1 MDSDEKRDFPRMS
14 IDCGVEYS
22 LNDTGETFQGS
33 AVNLSSTGIL
43 FSTNHTLSANDLV
56 TIKVPSDK
64 PVSVLRAVVKVLR
77 VSAAGSE
84 TGDLNIAC
92 EIVEKL
98 E

>member
-14 IDCGVEYS
+14 ISCGVEYT
-22 LNDTGETFQGS
+22 LKETGEVFQGS
-33 AVNLSSTGIL
+33 AINLSSSGIL
-43 FSTNHTLSANDLV
+43 FSTQHTLQENDLV
-56 TIKVPSDK
+56 TVKVPSDK

-77 VSAAGSE
+77 VTSGQES
-84 TGDLNIAC
+84 GVLNIAG

>member
-22 LNDTGETFQGS
+22 LKKTGDTFQGS
-33 AVNLSSTGIL
+33 AINLSSTGIL
-43 FSTNHTLSANDLV
+43 FSTDHKLTQDDLV

-64 PVSVLRAVVKVLR
+64 PISVLRAVVKVLR
-77 VSAAGSE
+77 VKPGNDDGE
-84 TGDLNIAC
+84 LHIAC

>member
-22 LNDTGETFQGS
+22 LKETGELFQGS
-33 AVNLSSTGIL
+33 AINLSSTGIL
-43 FSTNHTLSANDLV
+43 FSTAQNLSEDDLV
-56 TIKVPSDK
+56 TVKVPSDK
-64 PVSVLRAVVKVLR
+64 PVSVLRAVVKVIR
-77 VSAAGSE
+77 VSPGND
-84 TGDLNIAC
+84 TGELHIAC